1 MSPCGRVMSPFGRAM
16 SLLQNHIFGFIWK
29 ISKNIPPQKKT
40 LFRKTFFSSKRQ
52 KFSTILKVQ
61 VFIYI
66 YYRERENESER
77 EREEK
82 KNTYIIGL
90 YDVHQF
96 AGFGKKRIDLPCN
109 INWIPKE
116 SDS

>member
-1 MSPCGRVMSPFGRAM
+1 MSPCGRAMSPFGRAM
-16 SLLQNHIFGFIWK
+16 SLLQNHIFGIIWK

-66 YYRERENESER
+66 YIYYRERERDRERERER

-82 KNTYIIGL
+82 KTHIL
-90 YDVHQF
+90 
-96 AGFGKKRIDLPCN
+96 
-109 INWIPKE
+109 
-116 SDS
+116 

>member
-1 MSPCGRVMSPFGRAM
+1 
-16 SLLQNHIFGFIWK
+16 
-29 ISKNIPPQKKT
+29 
-40 LFRKTFFSSKRQ
+40 
-52 KFSTILKVQ
+52 VQ

-66 YYRERENESER
+66 YITERERARARERERGE
-77 EREEK
+77 